1 MKIIVVIAFLVL
13 NSFLLV
19 GQSEFT
25 KVDEFARGYKAKT
38 TDVSKLTS
46 DLTSQYN
53 NDLDKV
59 RSIFIWI
66 TNNIQYDIKEY
77 RKILKGGQV
86 KKYKIVA
93 QSQEELAEKQRK
105 MEEEQHNQSIK
116 STLSKLKGVC
126 QDYSELFNEM
136 CKYAHI
142 KSGMIDGSVKD
153 ITGQYLPDSHAW
165 NWVELKGKTYLL
177 DATWASGFVDYANN
191 KYSKKFNEGFFLT
204 PPAMFIVNH
213 FPSESKWQ
221 LLSDKVSLETF
232 KEFPAAGP
240 GFFRYKVKSFS
251 PKVSKV
257 TLKKNQLE
265 VSLKF
270 GVKVKSIT
278 ISNNGKFLKEF
289 KINDDDF
296 SGSIELKK
304 SKNNVDI
311 WGDGE
316 LILSYKTK

>member
-1 MKIIVVIAFLVL
+1 MRKIVVVAFWFLH
-13 NSFLLV
+13 SFLLF

-25 KVDEFARGYKAKT
+25 KVDEFARSYKAKT
-38 TDVSKLTS
+38 TDVAKLTS
-46 DLTSQYN
+46 DLTSRYD

-59 RSIFIWI
+59 RSIFVWI

-86 KKYKIVA
+86 KRYKIVA
-93 QSQEELAEKQRK
+93 HSEKELAEKQRE
-105 MEEEQHNQSIK
+105 MEEERHSQSIK
-116 STLSKLKGVC
+116 NTLRTQKGVC

-136 CKYAHI
+136 CKYAHV

-165 NWVELKGKTYLL
+165 NWVEIKGKTHLL
-177 DATWASGFVDYANN
+177 DVTWASGFVDYAKG
-191 KYSKKFNEGFFLT
+191 KYSKQYNDGFFLT
-204 PPAMFIVNH
+204 PPATFVINH
-213 FPSESKWQ
+213 FPNDSKWQ
-221 LLSDKVSLETF
+221 LLNDKVSLETF
-232 KEFPAAGP
+232 KEFPAIGP
-240 GFFRYKVKSFS
+240 GFFQYKVKSFS

-257 TLKKNQLE
+257 NLKKNQLE
-265 VSLKF
+265 ISLKF
-270 GVKVKSIT
+270 GVKVKTIT

-296 SGSIELKK
+296 LASVELKK
-304 SKNNVDI
+304 SKNDVDI

-316 LILSYKTK
+316 LIVSYKTK